1 MIEPVEEH
9 KNKVIEGVQPEE
21 IAKEILNSR
30 LENLLKII
38 EQDYTYGEKKFS
50 TEIVWKL
57 KQLIGE
63 FIFEVSE
70 GLVNGVDDFEIIF
83 KHKLVLSM

>member
-1 MIEPVEEH
+1 M
-9 KNKVIEGVQPEE
+9 
-21 IAKEILNSR
+21 
-30 LENLLKII
+30 KII
-38 EQDYTYGEKKFS
+38 EKDYTGGEKKFS
-50 TEIVWKL
+50 TEIVCEL

>member
-1 MIEPVEEH
+1 M
-9 KNKVIEGVQPEE
+9 
-21 IAKEILNSR
+21 
-30 LENLLKII
+30 ENLLKII
-38 EQDYTYGEKKFS
+38 EKDYTGGEKKFS
-50 TEIVWKL
+50 TEIVWEL